1 MPIRSWRKD
10 RLESCERCGAF
21 SREERSMA
29 VEKRNICAHE
39 PCACTVAEGEKYC
52 SNYCRTA
59 GSEEVEIACE
69 CDHEA
74 CQEEAT
80 D

>member
-1 MPIRSWRKD
+1 
-10 RLESCERCGAF
+10 
-21 SREERSMA
+21 MA